1 MIGGADNAAARARQ
15 QTNADGF
22 FVTRAQQNYIE
33 VSYLCGFLKLKK
45 YDRIDL
51 FWGRCVDIERDLIR
65 SFAFI
70 QGFMFSMILYIIFY
84 SGDQT
89 YTGNI

>member
-1 MIGGADNAAARARQ
+1 M
-15 QTNADGF
+15 
-22 FVTRAQQNYIE
+22 NYQEE
-33 VSYLCGFLKLKK
+33 VYMCGLFKLKK

-51 FWGRCVDIERDLIR
+51 FWGRIKDVERDLIR

-70 QGFMFSMILYIIFY
+70 QAFMIGIVCFILLK
-84 SGDQT
+84 SDDQT